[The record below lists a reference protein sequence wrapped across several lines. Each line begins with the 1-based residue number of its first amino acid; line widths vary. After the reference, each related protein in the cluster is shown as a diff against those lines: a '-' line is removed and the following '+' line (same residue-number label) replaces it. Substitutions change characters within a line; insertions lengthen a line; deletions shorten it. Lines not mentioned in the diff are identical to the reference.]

1 MHLLLIVFLIHGL
14 SSLVLKL
21 HFADV
26 SASSNLEESSDNN
39 EEHVDSAEKQ
49 DVATDAEPV
58 PTIQVKNSNQA
69 DTEDGAKS
77 EECSEEEAHTEVVER
92 PDGKEVV
99 STVETELV
107 VPTIQEENNQ
117 FGTED
122 EAESEQEEHSSVETY
137 VQKAHEVVST
147 VEEVK
152 PVLIVL
158 EEKSNHSETDDAKT
172 ELKDTNNV
180 EVEKVVCV
188 VEIDAEFADVQASET
203 DDDMFNDEDQ
213 HSEEITTLDAN
224 KTVLNI
230 SSKLA

>member
-1 MHLLLIVFLIHGL
+1 MHLLLIVFIIHGL
-14 SSLVLKL
+14 NSLVLKL

-49 DVATDAEPV
+49 DVAIDAEPV

-77 EECSEEEAHTEVVER
+77 EECSEEEAHTEVDER
-92 PDGKEVV
+92 PDEKEVV
-99 STVETELV
+99 STLV

-147 VEEVK
+147 DEEVK
-152 PVLIVL
+152 PVLIVQ
-158 EEKSNHSETDDAKT
+158 EEKSNHSEADDAKT

-180 EVEKVVCV
+180 EVEKVGCV

-213 HSEEITTLDAN
+213 HSEEIVALDAN